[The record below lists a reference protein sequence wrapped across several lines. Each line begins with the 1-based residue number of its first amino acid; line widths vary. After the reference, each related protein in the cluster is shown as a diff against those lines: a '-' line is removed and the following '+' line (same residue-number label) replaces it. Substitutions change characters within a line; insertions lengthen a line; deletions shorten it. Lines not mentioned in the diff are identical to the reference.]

1 MSGGSEFGVP
11 EPAFQEKPRL
21 GFWLTGEQ
29 EGPSPA
35 AVKPFPPTTAPEPS
49 LHTRKPLHLR
59 RACPAGQPGPKL
71 WVTMKGGLQGL
82 SLGATGSDYSGSLGP
97 QAPVWGAGSW
107 RSLCDTR
114 VAGAPRLALHRP
126 F

>member
-1 MSGGSEFGVP
+1 MP
-11 EPAFQEKPRL
+11 EPAFQEKPPL

-59 RACPAGQPGPKL
+59 RACPGGQPGQKL

-82 SLGATGSDYSGSLGP
+82 SLGPMGSDYSVLSGPPGPCLGH
-97 QAPVWGAGSW
+97 GK
-107 RSLCDTR
+107 LEE
-114 VAGAPRLALHRP
+114 LM
-126 F
+126 